1 MRHIVNQF
9 KRMWNDDGRND
20 KAFYYQE
27 YKLKEALAKLKNA
40 TDEVIKQSTRLQ
52 YLLGGTS
59 FSKPSDDTRH

>member
-9 KRMWNDDGRND
+9 KRMWNDDGKND
-20 KAFYYQE
+20 KVFHYQE
-27 YKLKEALAKLKNA
+27 YKLKAALAKVKDA

-52 YLLGGTS
+52 YLLGASS